1 MVEVITGGQR
11 PPLLW
16 SPHRLSDLQRLP
28 APLPHPRPSIYFFLH
43 LLFKIKT
50 PAACGSL
57 MFMPQ

>member
-1 MVEVITGGQR
+1 MVDAHPCSGVPTDSQISRGCLH
-11 PPLLW
+11 P
-16 SPHRLSDLQRLP
+16 SPTP
-28 APLPHPRPSIYFFLH
+28 CPSIYFFLH